1 MGKFNNNKNVKK
13 ENNFRGNQQQ
23 KKFQKPNYVKK
34 QIKVAYS
41 DFYADMIDSLYNLLS
56 EITWNKISIPVKM
69 SKSEFYNDDTAKG
82 TIVLGNVVKFNN
94 DNTFTISVSED
105 NAKAITDKSV
115 MSVKCYKDKTTN
127 EINYVAELT
136 VTNKYESIDEHYKD
150 IEQAFTDSNES
161 EK

>member
-23 KKFQKPNYVKK
+23 KKFQKPSYVKK
-34 QIKVAYS
+34 QIKIAYS

-69 SKSEFYNDDTAKG
+69 SKSEFFNDDTAKG

-105 NAKAITDKSV
+105 KAKSITDNSV

-136 VTNKYESIDEHYKD
+136 VTNKATSIDEHYKD
-150 IEQAFTDSNES
+150 IEKAFTDSNES

>member
-23 KKFQKPNYVKK
+23 KKFQKPSYVKK
-34 QIKVAYS
+34 QIKIAYS

-69 SKSEFYNDDTAKG
+69 SKSEFFNDDTAKG

-105 NAKAITDKSV
+105 NAKAITDNSV

-136 VTNKYESIDEHYKD
+136 VTNKATSIDEHYKD

>member
-23 KKFQKPNYVKK
+23 KKFQKPSYVKK
-34 QIKVAYS
+34 QIKIAYS

-69 SKSEFYNDDTAKG
+69 SKSEFFNDDTAKG

-105 NAKAITDKSV
+105 NAKAITDNSV

-136 VTNKYESIDEHYKD
+136 VTNKATSIDEHYKD
-150 IEQAFTDSNES
+150 IEQAFTDSPES

>member
-23 KKFQKPNYVKK
+23 KKFQKPSYVKK
-34 QIKVAYS
+34 QIKIAYS

-69 SKSEFYNDDTAKG
+69 SKSEFFNDDTAKG

-105 NAKAITDKSV
+105 NAKAITDNSV

-136 VTNKYESIDEHYKD
+136 VTNKATSIDEHYKD
-150 IEQAFTDSNES
+150 IEKAFTDSNES

>member
-34 QIKVAYS
+34 QIKIAYS

-69 SKSEFYNDDTAKG
+69 SKSEFFNDDTAKG

-105 NAKAITDKSV
+105 NAKAITDNSV

-136 VTNKYESIDEHYKD
+136 VTNKATSIDEHYKD
-150 IEQAFTDSNES
+150 IEQAFTDSPES

>member
-23 KKFQKPNYVKK
+23 KKFQKPSYVKK
-34 QIKVAYS
+34 QIKIAYS

-69 SKSEFYNDDTAKG
+69 SKSEFFNDDTAKG

-105 NAKAITDKSV
+105 NAKAITDSSV

-136 VTNKYESIDEHYKD
+136 VTNKATSIDEHYKD
-150 IEQAFTDSNES
+150 IEQAFTDSPES

>member
-23 KKFQKPNYVKK
+23 KKFQKPSYVKK
-34 QIKVAYS
+34 QIKIAYS

-69 SKSEFYNDDTAKG
+69 SKSEFFNDDTAKG

-105 NAKAITDKSV
+105 NAKAITDNSV

-136 VTNKYESIDEHYKD
+136 VTNKATSIDEHYKD
-150 IEQAFTDSNES
+150 IEKAFTDSPES